1 MVAGKQFTGIYKL
14 FLRIPSV
21 SFIVKNVSSTYNTLM
36 DSGKARIDD
45 LTSNGATFA
54 ISGLSELT
62 SIQREYI
69 SGVITCILEL
79 AGAKNLNVVKVENN
93 PQEWKWKIS
102 WK

>member
-21 SFIVKNVSSTYNTLM
+21 AFVMKNVSSTYNTLM
-36 DSGKARIDD
+36 DTGKVRIDD
-45 LTSNGATFA
+45 WLPNGATLV

-69 SGVITCILEL
+69 SGVVTCILEL
-79 AGAKNLNVVKVENN
+79 AGAKNLYIVKVENN

-102 WK
+102 WQ